1 MSKKNKSKQERPSR
15 NTTPLET
22 AADEQAEAGVSE
34 YAPALVT
41 ALVAVCAVGFAVAV
55 FLVRHKLKLGLDPSY
70 VSSCNLGGALNCDKV
85 NASSYSEFL
94 GLPIALYAAPI
105 YALMAFLAVQAL
117 SAIKTATSVSL
128 QQARLVLQST
138 ALLALIAV
146 VYSLFL
152 AWVSTVWLRAYC
164 LYCIGLYT
172 VNLAAFLLAWKASGS
187 PLPEVAKAPLR
198 ALASFA
204 APIPQALLVVGVSA
218 GVALGA
224 YYTAGS
230 SMEAAYRGAI
240 DAQFA
245 AVDSASTGSATSESA
260 TSESAVESSADK
272 QPAPASKASK
282 VAPPIVAGRG
292 HGKKTSEGWSMF
304 ETPIK
309 ENEFWLGNPDADV
322 TIVKYADFQCAY
334 CRMLSNSFKTV
345 MAKYGDR
352 VRLVMR
358 HFPMNVKCNR
368 SMKGFDKH
376 PVACE
381 TAWAAHCAGEQGLF
395 WKMHDLMYDNQPS
408 LNVQTVDDYAA
419 GAGADMD
426 RFRSCLEAEST
437 QAAIAGDVETAFRA
451 GIYGT
456 PRTYINDRLVT
467 GSASASILEYYI
479 EKALEAADSA
489 EVEAATA
496 PAGDGSSMVSVGDGS
511 YWIDPYEAAITR
523 DGRAVSQP
531 GLEPARI
538 DFFGAEEACGAAGKR
553 LCSEL
558 EWVSACTGKTA
569 EDNNSNGLFADDAI
583 EGSMYPYGPYYEE
596 GVCNDSADKKTG
608 EPSNT
613 GSRSGC
619 RTASGLFDLAGNIG
633 EWADSGRGRRTLLG
647 GYASSKSGAACNRRT
662 STVGPG
668 SRNKTTGFRCC
679 ADENVTTQPVD
690 ASMLSA
696 NVTDLLDTR
705 APIFSTTDAEGNA
718 VSESAY
724 KGKLTLLNFFAS
736 WCGPCK
742 KEFPFLA
749 DYTKEFGPRGFQV
762 IGVGVDSLASRSIE
776 FAESY
781 ETNFPV
787 ITDPQ
792 AVLKGKY
799 LVHSMPATFLV
810 DGDGMI
816 RYQSTGFDPGVDE
829 HRLRAAIEALLK
841 EPSVAQGR

>member
-1 MSKKNKSKQERPSR
+1 MSKKNKSKRGRTSP
-15 NTTPLET
+15 NTTPTEP
-22 AADEQAEAGVSE
+22 AANVQAEVGVSE
-34 YAPALVT
+34 HAPTLVA
-41 ALVAVCAVGFAVAV
+41 ALVAVCAVGLAIAV
-55 FLVRHKLKLGLDPSY
+55 FLVRHKLKIGLDPSY

-94 GLPIALYAAPI
+94 GLPIALYATPI

-117 SAIKTATSVSL
+117 SAIKTATNVSL
-128 QQARLVLQST
+128 QQARLALQST

-172 VNLAAFLLAWKASGS
+172 VNLGAFLLAWKASGS
-187 PLPEVAKAPLR
+187 PLPELIKAPLR

-204 APIPQALLVVGVSA
+204 APIPQALLVVAVSA
-218 GVALGA
+218 SVALGA
-224 YYTAGS
+224 YYAAGN
-230 SMEAAYRGAI
+230 SMETAYRKAI
-240 DAQFA
+240 DARFA
-245 AVDSASTGSATSESA
+245 AADSASSQPDTEG
-260 TSESAVESSADK
+260 SADK
-272 QPAPASKASK
+272 QAAPATKATKMASPVVTGK
-282 VAPPIVAGRG
+282 G

-304 ETPIK
+304 ETPLK
-309 ENEFWLGNPDADV
+309 EKEFWLGNPDADV

-345 MAKYGDR
+345 MSNYGDR

-358 HFPMNVKCNR
+358 HFPMNAKCNR
-368 SMKGFDKH
+368 AMKGFDKH
-376 PVACE
+376 PLACE

-408 LNVQTVDDYAA
+408 LNLQTVDDYAA
-419 GAGADMD
+419 SAGADMD

-437 QAAIAGDVETAFRA
+437 QAAVTGDVETALKA

-456 PRTYINDRLVT
+456 PRTYINDRLVI

-489 EVEAATA
+489 EVLAATA
-496 PAGDGSSMVSVGDGS
+496 PAGDGSSMVSTGDGS
-511 YWIDPYEAAITR
+511 FWIDPYEAAITL
-523 DGRAVSQP
+523 DGQAVSQP

-538 DFFGAEEACGAAGKR
+538 DFFGAEKACAASGKR

-558 EWVSACTGKTA
+558 EWVSACTGKA
-569 EDNNSNGLFADDAI
+569 AVDNNSNGLFADDAI
-583 EGSMYPYGPYYEE
+583 EGNMYPYGPYYEE

-608 EPSNT
+608 EPSST

-633 EWADSGRGRRTLLG
+633 EWADSGRNRRTLLG

-690 ASMLSA
+690 ASRLSD
-696 NVTDLLDTR
+696 NVTDLLNTK
-705 APIFSTTDAEGNA
+705 APVFSATDAEGDA
-718 VSESAY
+718 VSERAY
-724 KGKLTLLNFFAS
+724 EGKLTLLNFFAS

-742 KEFPFLA
+742 KEFPFLT
-749 DYTKEFGPRGFQV
+749 DYNKEFGPRGFQV
-762 IGVGVDSLASRSIE
+762 ISVGVDSQASKSIE

-781 ETNFPV
+781 EANFSV

-810 DGDGMI
+810 DSDGVI
-816 RYQSTGFDPGVDE
+816 RFQSTGFDPAKDE
-829 HRLRAAIEALLK
+829 PKLRAAIETLLN
-841 EPSVAQGR
+841 EPSFAQGQ

>member
-1 MSKKNKSKQERPSR
+1 MSKKNKSKRALPSR
-15 NTTPLET
+15 NTAPLET
-22 AADEQAEAGVSE
+22 ATSEQAEAGVSE
-34 YAPALVT
+34 HAPALVA
-41 ALVAVCAVGFAVAV
+41 ALVAVCAVGLAVAV

-105 YALMAFLAVQAL
+105 YALMTFLALQAL

-128 QQARLVLQST
+128 QQARLALQST

-187 PLPEVAKAPLR
+187 PLPEVTKAPLR

-204 APIPQALLVVGVSA
+204 APIPQALLVVAVSA

-230 SMEAAYRGAI
+230 SMETAYRGAI

-245 AVDSASTGSATSESA
+245 AADTASTGSPATGSA
-260 TSESAVESSADK
+260 TEASDDK
-272 QPAPASKASK
+272 LAAPAAKASK
-282 VAPPIVAGRG
+282 VASPVVAGRG

-304 ETPIK
+304 ETPLK
-309 ENEFWLGNPDADV
+309 ENEFWLGNPDADI

-419 GAGADMD
+419 EAGADMD

-437 QAAIAGDVETAFRA
+437 HAAVARDLETAFRA

-456 PRTYINDRLVT
+456 PRTYINARLVT

-489 EVEAATA
+489 EAGAAIT
-496 PAGDGSSMVSVGDGS
+496 PAGDGSSMVSAGDGS
-511 YWIDPYEAAITR
+511 FWIDPYEAAITR

-569 EDNNSNGLFADDAI
+569 VDNNSNGLFADDAI
-583 EGSMYPYGPYYEE
+583 EGNMYPYGPYYEE
-596 GVCNDSADKKTG
+596 GVCNDSADKQTG

-613 GSRSGC
+613 ASRAGC

-633 EWADSGRGRRTLLG
+633 EWADSGRNRRTLLG

-690 ASMLSA
+690 ASRLSK
-696 NVTDLLDTR
+696 NVTDLLDTK
-705 APIFSTTDAEGNA
+705 APDFSTTDAEGNA

-724 KGKLTLLNFFAS
+724 EGKLTLLNFFAS

-742 KEFPFLA
+742 KEFPFLS
-749 DYTKEFGPRGFQV
+749 DFNKEFGPRGFQV
-762 IGVGVDSLASRSIE
+762 ISVGVDSLASRSIE
-776 FAESY
+776 FAQSY
-781 ETNFPV
+781 EANFPV
-787 ITDPQ
+787 IPDPQ

-810 DGDGMI
+810 DGDGVI
-816 RYQSTGFDPGVDE
+816 RYQSTGFDPAEDE
-829 HRLRAAIEALLK
+829 PRLRAAIETLLK
-841 EPSVAQGR
+841 EPSFAQGR